1 MEPQRSG
8 IRKRSSLKSRHDD
21 GADDERSG
29 IEDPPES
36 DPSDWE
42 RELEDQKKNT
52 LPAPTVPGIT
62 EGDEADDI
70 VVATQAATLSG
81 IQIKAAN
88 EIVAQIYSGALTRE
102 AGIQQLMIFLGL
114 TKEQAEAV
122 IGAVEQ
128 GGK

>member
-1 MEPQRSG
+1 MGLQMTKEAV
-8 IRKRSSLKSRHDD
+8 LKILPK
-21 GADDERSG
+21 A
-29 IEDPPES
+29 ILP
-36 DPSDWE
+36 DWE

-52 LPAPTVPGIT
+52 LQAPTVQGIPGVSDS
-62 EGDEADDI
+62 EDI
-70 VVATQAATLSG
+70 DTATQAATLSG

-88 EIVAQIYSGALTRE
+88 DIVAQIYSGALTRE

-122 IGAVEQ
+122 IGQVEQ